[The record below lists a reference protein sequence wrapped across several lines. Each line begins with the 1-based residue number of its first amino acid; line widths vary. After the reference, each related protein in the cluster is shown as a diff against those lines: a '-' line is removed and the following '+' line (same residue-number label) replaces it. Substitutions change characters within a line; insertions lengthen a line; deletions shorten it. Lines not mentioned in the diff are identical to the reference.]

1 MFRANQ
7 MLISGGKMAKSL
19 KWNEIDPFFFGNNLI
34 FPPTISQHKLH
45 QLVQISSPHKFLP
58 IYKSRF
64 APIRWTVAYQLM
76 IGLHCRW
83 WNFVNKAKKKIKK
96 KNKPFHTIAAG
107 HV

>member
-1 MFRANQ
+1 
-7 MLISGGKMAKSL
+7 MAKSL

-64 APIRWTVAYQLM
+64 APIR
-76 IGLHCRW
+76 
-83 WNFVNKAKKKIKK
+83 
-96 KNKPFHTIAAG
+96 
-107 HV
+107 